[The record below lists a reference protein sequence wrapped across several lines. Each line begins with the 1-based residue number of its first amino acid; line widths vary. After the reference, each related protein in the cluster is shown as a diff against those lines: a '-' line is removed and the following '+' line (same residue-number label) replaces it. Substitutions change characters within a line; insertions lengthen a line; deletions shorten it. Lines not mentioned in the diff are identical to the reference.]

1 MNWIC
6 WNIHNLSKKCVYLWV
21 KSHWVL
27 RKHSEYIV
35 PSINQNLSLVHNHPS
50 FSHLKSTNYKLFT
63 LFLCPDISLIALH
76 VWFLSPVL
84 GLPCLHI
91 QVNISATPSCLS
103 LSTQGL
109 KNKFSVAEAIS
120 TVQLSKGHL
129 RPSLC
134 SFHASFQ
141 ESFWPNRTQWL
152 VTIYWTSA
160 KLRER
165 QEEI

>member
-84 GLPCLHI
+84 GLPCLHFTFRLTF
-91 QVNISATPSCLS
+91 QPPQAACPCP
-103 LSTQGL
+103 L
-109 KNKFSVAEAIS
+109 KD
-120 TVQLSKGHL
+120 SKI
-129 RPSLC
+129 
-134 SFHASFQ
+134 SFQ
-141 ESFWPNRTQWL
+141 WQKLFPQSNSPRVISGL
-152 VTIYWTSA
+152 VSA
-160 KLRER
+160 LSMPAFRSHFG
-165 QEEI
+165 QIGHND